1 MIKKVL
7 ILIPMFCLLFIFS
20 AHAAETSSQSDSLTD
35 YYKEQ
40 MELSGANTLSDE
52 LPNETR
58 TMLEKMGI
66 AEPDWQTL
74 SSLTPNVIFSQIWST
89 AQEQSKNP
97 LKAMMQVMAVMLL
110 CALIE
115 GMKLSFGEKPLA
127 GVLGVISTLC
137 ICAII
142 VTPVVSCISTAAAVI
157 KGAAGFMMAYIPVM
171 TGIMIAGGQSLS
183 AAAYHILMV
192 GAGEAMTQVASRLLV
207 PLLNIFLALS
217 VTASVSPR
225 LNLTGICDM
234 FSKVIKWILGFI
246 MSVFVGLLAI
256 QSIIG
261 TAADTAGTKAVK
273 FVISSF
279 VPIVGGAL
287 SDALNTVQS
296 CVKLLKSG
304 VGAFGIIAAGC
315 VFIPILIQCLL
326 WLAALQ
332 VCAAVGDVFELKQT
346 TSLLRA
352 SGKVISTIISIL
364 LCCMTVLIVSTVLM
378 LMIGGAT
385 G

>member
-1 MIKKVL
+1 
-7 ILIPMFCLLFIFS
+7 
-20 AHAAETSSQSDSLTD
+20 
-35 YYKEQ
+35 
-40 MELSGANTLSDE
+40 
-52 LPNETR
+52 
-58 TMLEKMGI
+58 
-66 AEPDWQTL
+66 
-74 SSLTPNVIFSQIWST
+74 
-89 AQEQSKNP
+89 
-97 LKAMMQVMAVMLL
+97 
-110 CALIE
+110 
-115 GMKLSFGEKPLA
+115 
-127 GVLGVISTLC
+127 
-137 ICAII
+137 
-142 VTPVVSCISTAAAVI
+142 
-157 KGAAGFMMAYIPVM
+157 
-171 TGIMIAGGQSLS
+171 
-183 AAAYHILMV
+183 
-192 GAGEAMTQVASRLLV
+192 MTQVASRLLV